1 MYPVSLSLEGRP
13 CLVVGGGG
21 VALRKIHGL
30 LKESASVTV
39 VSPVGGTAI
48 DALAEEGR
56 IVFHKR
62 TYQAGDATGYALVI
76 AATDDR
82 EVNRQVFEDATAA
95 NIWVNVADD
104 PELCTFHL
112 PARVTRGPL
121 QIAIGS
127 GGRAPFV
134 TRRLRQFLETRIGD
148 EWGEWIAAAA
158 RFRDTVRELPLSHAD
173 RERLFD
179 TFFEST
185 MDRERFTVRVPGERE
200 AKSWYHKDSLPP
212 PPPPK
217 AAPKKAISTKQK
229 GFVSLVGAGPGDPG
243 LMTVKGRNRLMKA
256 DAVVCD
262 RLAIP
267 ALPCDLPAHIELH
280 FVGKEAGNHPV
291 PQGEINELLVR
302 LAKEGKR
309 VVRLKGGDPYVYGR
323 GGEEATDLVQADIPF
338 EVVPCTT
345 AAVAVPAYAGI
356 PVTHRKEVVRV
367 TLVTAHEAIKSGGP
381 QVRWE
386 LLAQDPHAMIL
397 GYMGVTRL
405 PKVVGYLLDA
415 GMDPLTPAALIERGT
430 TTMQKTAI
438 STLKDLVTDVRKAG
452 LKPPALFAIGPTI
465 RHARMLDWFGRR
477 PLIGERL
484 AMFDPGFD
492 FIDEMQLN
500 GAEVI
505 PLKSPVAPAAR
516 MVMDALPI
524 TGAVFATKEDV
535 ELMADE
541 KDRKSWVQSP
551 TAWCLSD
558 DAADRAKAQG
568 WWDVRRVTVH
578 NGARAEALIAAML
591 GQGEE

>member
-30 LKESASVTV
+30 LKEAASVTATSPEV
-39 VSPVGGTAI
+39 VPAI
-48 DALAEEGR
+48 ASLGEEGR
-56 IVFHKR
+56 IVLNR
-62 TYQAGDATGYALVI
+62 RAYAPGEARGYALVF

-82 EVNRQVFEDATAA
+82 EVNRLVFDDAKAA

-112 PARVTRGPL
+112 PARVTREPL
-121 QIAIGS
+121 QIAIGT

-134 TRRLRQFLETRIGD
+134 TRRLRQFLEARVGD
-148 EWGEWIAAAA
+148 EWGEWVKAAA
-158 RFRDTVRELPLSHAD
+158 RFRDTVRELPLSHED

-200 AKSWYHKDSLPP
+200 SRGWYHSDSIPP
-212 PPPPK
+212 PAPPP
-217 AAPKKAISTKQK
+217 APKQAISIKPA

-243 LMTVKGRNRLMKA
+243 LITVKGRARLLKA

-262 RLAIP
+262 RLAVP
-267 ALPCDLPAHIELH
+267 ALPCDLPARVELH

-291 PQGEINELLVR
+291 PQEEINALLVR
-302 LAKEGKR
+302 LAKAGKR

-323 GGEEATDLVQADIPF
+323 GGEEAIALVRAEVPF
-338 EVVPCTT
+338 EVVPCVT

-381 QVRWE
+381 QVRWD

-405 PKVVGYLLDA
+405 PKVVGYLLEA
-415 GMDPLTPAALIERGT
+415 GMDPSTPAALIEQGT
-430 TTMQKTAI
+430 TTMQKSVV
-438 STLKDLVTDVRKAG
+438 STVSRLVKDIRKAG

-465 RHARMLDWFGRR
+465 RHAGTLDWFGTR

-484 AMFDPGFD
+484 AMFSPAPD
-492 FIDEMQLN
+492 FVDALQLN
-500 GAEVI
+500 GAEII
-505 PLKSPVAPAAR
+505 PLTSPVTPAAR
-516 MVMDALPI
+516 MVMDALPV
-524 TGAVFATKEDV
+524 TGAVFLTEEDV
-535 ELMADE
+535 EMLDDE
-541 KDRKSWVQSP
+541 KDRKSWVQRP
-551 TAWCLSD
+551 VAWCFSKE
-558 DAADRAKAQG
+558 AA
-568 WWDVRRVTVH
+568 
-578 NGARAEALIAAML
+578 ARAERQGWGDVRLIETSAPPNADALISMMI
-591 GQGEE
+591 GR

>member
-1 MYPVSLSLEGRP
+1 MYPVSLILEGRS

-30 LKESASVTV
+30 LKEAALVTV
-39 VSPVGGTAI
+39 VSPDVVPAVEQ
-48 DALAEEGR
+48 LADER
-56 IVFHKR
+56 RVVLHR
-62 TYQAGDATGYALVI
+62 RAYQSNEATGYALVF

-82 EVNRQVFEDATAA
+82 EVNRQVFDDARAT
-95 NIWVNVADD
+95 NTWVNVADD

-112 PARVTRGPL
+112 PARVTRGAL
-121 QIAIGS
+121 QIAVGS

-148 EWGEWIAAAA
+148 EWGEWIEAAA
-158 RFRDTVRELPLSHAD
+158 RFRETVRDIPLSRED

-179 TFFEST
+179 TFFENT
-185 MDRERFTVRVPGERE
+185 MDRERFTVRVPGDKE
-200 AKSWYHKDSLPP
+200 AVRWCPTGSVPP
-212 PPPPK
+212 PPPRRLEK
-217 AAPKKAISTKQK
+217 AIISTKLT

-243 LMTVKGRNRLMKA
+243 LIAVKGRERLMKA

-267 ALPCDLPAHIELH
+267 ALPCDLPARVELH

-291 PQGEINELLVR
+291 PQGEINALLVR

-309 VVRLKGGDPYVYGR
+309 VVRLKGGDPYIYGR
-323 GGEEATDLVQADIPF
+323 GGEEVTELAQAGVPF
-338 EVVPCTT
+338 EVVPCVT

-356 PVTHRKEVVRV
+356 PVTYRKEVVRV

-381 QVRWE
+381 QVRWD

-405 PKVVGYLLDA
+405 PKVAGYLLEA

-430 TTMQKTAI
+430 TTMQRTVI
-438 STLKDLVTDVRKAG
+438 STLKDLNHDVRKAR
-452 LKPPALFAIGPTI
+452 LNPPALFVIGPTI
-465 RHARMLDWFGRR
+465 RHAGMLDWFGKR

-484 AMFDPGFD
+484 AMFNPDAD
-492 FIDEMQLN
+492 FVDQMQLC

-505 PLKSPVAPAAR
+505 PLTSPVTPAAR
-516 MVMDALPI
+516 MVMDSLPI
-524 TGAVFATKEDV
+524 TGAIFTTKEDV
-535 ELMADE
+535 EMMADE
-541 KDRKSWVQSP
+541 RDRKSWVKNA
-551 TAWCLSD
+551 TAWCLTAEAAERARAQEWID
-558 DAADRAKAQG
+558 VQVIDAASDEA
-568 WWDVRRVTVH
+568 
-578 NGARAEALIAAML
+578 AEALISAMIAR
-591 GQGEE
+591 